1 MDDELSNNAIT
12 VGCGSDQD
20 DNNMKQARDDVLVDL
35 VEEESVLWKRNHPNF
50 KNQLAKEQAW
60 LRIAT
65 KLGVSS
71 ESFTRTQLKSLI
83 LNFTCTNTFTK

>member
-1 MDDELSNNAIT
+1 MDESSNNNVIT
-12 VGCGSDQD
+12 AGGGSDQD
-20 DNNMKQARDDVLVDL
+20 DNMKQARDDVLVDL

-50 KNQLAKEQAW
+50 KNQLSKEQAW

-71 ESFTRTQLKSLI
+71 ESSLKSLI
-83 LNFTCTNTFTK
+83 